1 MAALIPAGSV
11 HEQQKWSDQ
20 LRKEYL
26 NGNEYRAFMGAGT
39 VSGGSMAGNGINSLI
54 MVLDALGNKAGTKIN
69 IPLRRA
75 LTGTGVTGDQT
86 LEGNEEEMVYD
97 NESIT
102 IDLFRHAVIVRNPT
116 MSEQRAAFQL
126 FDEARPAL
134 TDWSEEKLA
143 QEITDALVDT
153 SRGRVQSRY
162 RYGKVESNWN
172 ATHAT
177 ALGNLD
183 ATDDLLTVALVK
195 ALKDKAKAGD
205 PTNGVGRIRPAKM
218 SMENGVAKKTF
229 VLFCGTRARRNLE
242 NDTAYLN
249 LQARNPV
256 EAMAPKLVDTSN
268 FIGMIDGVLCY
279 EIERMPVS
287 VNSGAGAAVDTS
299 PVVLCG
305 AQAVAVVYGQRPF
318 FTMQEG
324 DYGMTKGVAIN
335 EVRDVQKMVFNSAN
349 FSVVNAFVALTAA

>member
-1 MAALIPAGSV
+1 MAATIPFGSV

-26 NGNEYRAFMGAGT
+26 NGNEYRPFMGTGSLT
-39 VSGGSMAGNGINSLI
+39 GGSIAGDGINSVI
-54 MVLDALGNKAGTKIN
+54 MVVDALGNKAGTKIN
-69 IPLRRA
+69 MPLRRA
-75 LTGTGVTGDQT
+75 LTGAGVTGDQA
-86 LEGNEEEMVYD
+86 LEGNEEEMVFD
-97 NESIT
+97 NESVT

-116 MSEQRAAFQL
+116 MTEQRAAFQI
-126 FDEARPAL
+126 FEEARPAL

-162 RYGKVESNWN
+162 RYGVAESNWN

-183 ATDDLLTVALVK
+183 TTNDKLTIAFIK

-205 PTNGVGRIRPAKM
+205 PSNGVGRIRPAKL
-218 SMENGVAKKTF
+218 SMENGAMKKTY
-229 VLFCGTRARRNLE
+229 VLLAGTRARRDLE
-242 NDTAYLN
+242 NDTNFLN

-256 EAMAPKLVDTSN
+256 EAQAPKLVDTSN
-268 FIGMIDGVLCY
+268 FVGMIDGTLVY
-279 EIERMPVS
+279 EIERMPVLA
-287 VNSGAGAAVDTS
+287 GAGAGGTTDAQ

-324 DYGMTKGVAIN
+324 DYGMVKGVAIN
-335 EVRDVQKMVFNSAN
+335 EVRDVQKMVYNSAN
-349 FSVVNAFVALTAA
+349 FAVINGFVAVT